1 MLRNLSLRSG
11 VQLSDRWRTDIHRT
25 WVVVLVLASLVLLP
39 AGSFAASQQVSVGSG
54 EDVLID
60 LSGDPNDSN
69 DTAVRIKNLSQN
81 SGEVIVDFISGP
93 QGSGADGA
101 SVQTGFALVD
111 GTLSVQSNIPAGE
124 LRVRYRMEY
133 LRADLRRTGVRANS
147 IRMLRRD
154 VPGARWVRATNS
166 IRRQTPIRYL
176 RDERADFVL
185 GHHGYLREK
194 RYVWAVMDVNSEY
207 AIGGAVPV
215 GYRC

>member
-1 MLRNLSLRSG
+1 M
-11 VQLSDRWRTDIHRT
+11 
-25 WVVVLVLASLVLLP
+25 
-39 AGSFAASQQVSVGSG
+39 
-54 EDVLID
+54 
-60 LSGDPNDSN
+60 
-69 DTAVRIKNLSQN
+69 
-81 SGEVIVDFISGP
+81 
-93 QGSGADGA
+93 
-101 SVQTGFALVD
+101 D

-215 GYRC
+215 GVPLLIPILLIATGAGIGLLGLKSLRRAR